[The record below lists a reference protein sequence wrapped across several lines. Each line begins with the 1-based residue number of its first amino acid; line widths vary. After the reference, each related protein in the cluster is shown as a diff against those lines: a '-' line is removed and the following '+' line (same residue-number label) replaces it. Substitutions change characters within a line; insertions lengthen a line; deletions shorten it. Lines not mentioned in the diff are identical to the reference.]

1 MNAEADSAPWRA
13 DGRKQEFEWDSGSGL
28 AIERE
33 SVFLTSRS
41 ASAAIA
47 ETLVFPELYRID
59 AIGGSNLSQYVVD
72 VIFYGLL

>member
-1 MNAEADSAPWRA
+1 LNGIASA
-13 DGRKQEFEWDSGSGL
+13 GL

-41 ASAAIA
+41 ASPAIA
-47 ETLVFPELYRID
+47 ETLVFPEVYRID
-59 AIGGSNLSQYVVD
+59 AIGGSDVSQRVVE